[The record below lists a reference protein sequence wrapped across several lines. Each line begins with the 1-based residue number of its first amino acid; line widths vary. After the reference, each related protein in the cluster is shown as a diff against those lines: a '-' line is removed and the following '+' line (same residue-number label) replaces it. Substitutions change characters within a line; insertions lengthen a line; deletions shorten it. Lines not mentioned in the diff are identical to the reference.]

1 MFSTPTRDRTIES
14 TISNLVMTGALLPP
28 EVARYMARLGTLNDN
43 ELARQLLS
51 SRQLL
56 DVHYKQVGSGSRN

>member
-1 MFSTPTRDRTIES
+1 MFTFERDRTIDS
-14 TISNLVMTGALLPP
+14 TTSNLVMAGALLPP
-28 EVARYMARLGTLNDN
+28 EVAKYIAHLGTLNDN

-56 DVHYKQVGSGSRN
+56 DGHYEQVGEARRN

>member
-1 MFSTPTRDRTIES
+1 MFIFERDRTIDS
-14 TISNLVMTGALLPP
+14 TISNLVMAGALLPP

>member
-1 MFSTPTRDRTIES
+1 MFIFERDRTIDS
-14 TISNLVMTGALLPP
+14 TISNLVMAGALLPP

-43 ELARQLLS
+43 ELAKQLLS

-56 DVHYKQVGSGSRN
+56 DGHYEQMGESRN